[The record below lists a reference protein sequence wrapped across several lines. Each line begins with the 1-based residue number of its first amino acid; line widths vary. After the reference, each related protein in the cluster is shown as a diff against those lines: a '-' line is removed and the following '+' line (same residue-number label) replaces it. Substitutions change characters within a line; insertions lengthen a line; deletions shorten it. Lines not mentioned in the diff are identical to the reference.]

1 MTDSFSR
8 VIGTPRDR
16 LPELD
21 NYERTEADL
30 TQAVN
35 DRIDENILDTKDFF
49 NQMVQIAELQQKSRD
64 ANLNAIAE
72 LTGRVAEFREV
83 RRKTQSV
90 RDNIAQANLRLTQAD
105 RSLEMLNEDQ
115 FKFEDAQ
122 FYNEVATDKISAEQ
136 KDFLSVLDQPD
147 GVEMNVRQF
156 KQAVIDDGGFYGGIK
171 EMLYKNSWDEIE
183 TLAEAKDLYAGSEE
197 IAVLSLF
204 VAEEK
209 AGIPTHSA
217 QFRRMF
223 RNEL

>member
-90 RDNIAQANLRLTQAD
+90 RDNIAQANLRMTMAD
-105 RSLEMLNEDQ
+105 RSLEMLN
-115 FKFEDAQ
+115 
-122 FYNEVATDKISAEQ
+122 
-136 KDFLSVLDQPD
+136 
-147 GVEMNVRQF
+147 
-156 KQAVIDDGGFYGGIK
+156 
-171 EMLYKNSWDEIE
+171 
-183 TLAEAKDLYAGSEE
+183 
-197 IAVLSLF
+197 
-204 VAEEK
+204 
-209 AGIPTHSA
+209 
-217 QFRRMF
+217 
-223 RNEL
+223 

>member
-30 TQAVN
+30 TQKVN

-83 RRKTQSV
+83 RRRTQSV
-90 RDNIAQANLRLTQAD
+90 RDNIAQANLRMTMAD

-122 FYNEVATDKISAEQ
+122 FYNDVATDKISAEQ

-147 GVEMNVRQF
+147 GVELNVSQF
-156 KQAVIDDGGFYGGIK
+156 KQAVIEDGGFYGGIK
-171 EMLYKNSWDEIE
+171 EMLYKTGWDEIE
-183 TLAEAKDLYAGSEE
+183 TLAEAKDIYAGTEE

-204 VAEEK
+204 
-209 AGIPTHSA
+209 I
-217 QFRRMF
+217 
-223 RNEL
+223 

>member
-30 TQAVN
+30 TQKVN

-90 RDNIAQANLRLTQAD
+90 RDNIAQANLRMTMAD

-122 FYNEVATDKISAEQ
+122 FYNEVANDKISPSQ

-183 TLAEAKDLYAGSEE
+183 TLAEAKYLYSVAEE

-204 VAEEK
+204 VA
-209 AGIPTHSA
+209 A
-217 QFRRMF
+217 
-223 RNEL
+223 

>member
-8 VIGTPRDR
+8 VIGTPRDK

-35 DRIDENILDTKDFF
+35 DRIDENIIDTKNFF
-49 NQMVQIAELQQKSRD
+49 NQMVGIAELQAKSRD

-72 LTGRVAEFREV
+72 LTGRVADFREI
-83 RRKTQSV
+83 RRQTQSV
-90 RDNIAQANLRLTQAD
+90 RDNIAQANLRMTQAD

-115 FKFEDAQ
+115 YKFEDAK
-122 FYNEVATDKISAEQ
+122 FYNEVANDKISPSQ
-136 KDFLSVLDQPD
+136 KDFLAVLDQPD
-147 GVEMNVRQF
+147 GVEMTVRQF
-156 KQAVIDDGGFYGGIK
+156 KQAVIDNGGFYGGIK
-171 EMLYKNSWDEIE
+171 EMLYKNGWDEIE

-204 VAEEK
+204 VGK
-209 AGIPTHSA
+209 
-217 QFRRMF
+217 
-223 RNEL
+223 